1 MSGDAA
7 NPWDEIRPAG
17 VVTSG
22 RAATWLSAEAWLDSI
37 KARPHLSSSARL
49 AQVLANLGGHGEPFE
64 ASLAALDAAAGA
76 KSGTARRGIQDLAA
90 AGLIEIMRHGR
101 GGRGRGAHLGRYR
114 LLLAGSQATVPAP
127 RQAEPARATAPPRP
141 ITPAARRLINDRLE
155 TVYDDER
162 GYVDAWT
169 DKRLAEE
176 IGCPLKWVAEVREL
190 MFGPLKV
197 NPALAAEAAAAIE
210 VVNRAAAQLAD
221 MKSERAALAGLLAE
235 MDQKCARIEGDLGAA
250 MAAVRRIEEAV
261 RP

>member
-1 MSGDAA
+1 MSAV
-7 NPWDEIRPAG
+7 PIEPAIWTEEVG
-17 VVTSG
+17 R
-22 RAATWLSAEAWLDSI
+22 RAASA
-37 KARPHLSSSARL
+37 KRL
-49 AQVLANLGGHGEPFE
+49 ALVLANLGGQGQPFE
-64 ASLAALDAAAGA
+64 ASIEALNAACGVKSLSGKDSAA
-76 KSGTARRGIQDLAA
+76 SRGLRALSD
-90 AGLIEIMRHGR
+90 AGLIEITRPAKSGR
-101 GGRGRGAHLGRYR
+101 NPRPTTYR
-114 LLLAGSQATVPAP
+114 LRLPEAPAVAPGSLPAHPAP
-127 RQAEPARATAPPRP
+127 ASTPPRP